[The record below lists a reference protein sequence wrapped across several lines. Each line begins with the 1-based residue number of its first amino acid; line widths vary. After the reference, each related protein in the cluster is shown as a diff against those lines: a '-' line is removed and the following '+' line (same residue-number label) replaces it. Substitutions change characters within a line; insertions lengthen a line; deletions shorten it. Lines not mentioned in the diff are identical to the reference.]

1 MTDTFKFNVSG
12 RAKPYFESERYECMT
27 DRSSIFHFQN
37 FEAYVLGHL
46 FAVVFGPTL
55 SEFSK

>member
-12 RAKPYFESERYECMT
+12 RVKPYFESERYECMT

-37 FEAYVLGHL
+37 FDAYV
-46 FAVVFGPTL
+46 FGSL
-55 SEFSK
+55 IRCRFWSYFE